1 MVKKPQ
7 KTAVVNPARADR
19 TFKTAWF
26 SKEARKAK
34 ITDEELCRAIKQVMQ
49 GQADDL
55 GGGVFKKRL
64 NDNMHRSIILAKAGK
79 HWIYAY
85 LYAKKDRE
93 NIAQEELAG
102 FKKLA
107 KDYASAGEDKIATLL
122 RDEEL
127 LEICHDNENHYRKT
141 QERRICSHS

>member
-1 MVKKPQ
+1 MIKKSPAA
-7 KTAVVNPARADR
+7 AVVKPAHYGRA
-19 TFKTAWF
+19 FKTAWF
-26 SKEARKAK
+26 AKEARKAK
-34 ITDEELCRAIKQVMQ
+34 IPDEDLCRAIKQVIQ
-49 GQADDL
+49 GPADDL

-79 HWIYAY
+79 NWIYAY

-93 NIAQEELAG
+93 NITQDELSG

-107 KDYASAGEDKIATLL
+107 KDYAITDDDKILTLL

-127 LEICHDNENHYRKT
+127 LEICHE
-141 QERRICSHS
+141 S

>member
-1 MVKKPQ
+1 MKPIHSG
-7 KTAVVNPARADR
+7 RA
-19 TFKTAWF
+19 FKTAWF
-26 SKEARKAK
+26 AKEVRKAK
-34 ITDEELCRAIKQVMQ
+34 IPDEDLCRAIKQVMQ

-64 NDNMHRSIILAKAGK
+64 NDNMHRSIILAKARN

-93 NIAQEELAG
+93 NITQEELTG

-107 KDYASAGEDKIATLL
+107 KDYANAGEDRIAALL

-127 LEICHDNENHYRKT
+127 QEICHED
-141 QERRICSHS
+141 

>member
-1 MVKKPQ
+1 M
-7 KTAVVNPARADR
+7 
-19 TFKTAWF
+19 
-26 SKEARKAK
+26 
-34 ITDEELCRAIKQVMQ
+34 L

-107 KDYASAGEDKIATLL
+107 KDYAGAGDDKIATLL

-127 LEICHDNENHYRKT
+127 LEICHDN
-141 QERRICSHS
+141 